1 MSDKTALNEKMT
13 KTFFDIEKIR
23 ADFPML
29 SARVKGKPY
38 IYLDNAATTHKPLAV
53 IEGVRRFDAEEYATV
68 RRGAYLLGEQATS
81 MFESVRERAAR
92 FINAE
97 SPSEIVFTSGT
108 TQSINLAAYSFG
120 RKFVNS
126 GDEVIISNIEHHAN
140 ILPWQILCSEKNA
153 KLKVIPVADNGEL
166 LMEEYEKLL
175 SERTKVVAVTHASN
189 VLGTIPPVKEIV
201 RLAKKVGAKVLIDG
215 AQAAPHIKVD
225 VKELGCD
232 FYVFSGHKMYGPTGV
247 GILYGKKEVLETMPP
262 YVAGGEMIVTV
273 TFEKT
278 TYAKPPMRFEA
289 GTPPISQVIGLGY
302 AIDYLNSIGMDN
314 IQAHEHELLEYAAAS
329 LANIDGLK
337 IIGNAKEKS
346 ALISF
351 ILKNAHPHDV
361 ITILDEYGIA
371 VRGGHHCAQPVMQ
384 RFGVPAT
391 TRASFSFYNKK
402 EEIDALVEGLKKVV
416 AFFS

>member
-1 MSDKTALNEKMT
+1 MT
-13 KTFFDIEKIR
+13 KTPFNLEKIR

-29 SARVKGKPY
+29 SAKVRGKPY
-38 IYLDNAATTHKPLAV
+38 IYLDNAATTHKPLSV
-53 IEGVRRFDAEEYATV
+53 IDGMRRFDSEEYATV

-81 MFESVRERAAR
+81 MFESVREKVAR

-108 TQSINLAAYSFG
+108 TQSINLVAYSFG
-120 RKFVNS
+120 RKFVGS
-126 GDEVIISNIEHHAN
+126 GDEVIISNMEHHAN
-140 ILPWQILCSEKNA
+140 ILPWQIVCSEKDA
-153 KLKVIPVADNGEL
+153 RLKVIPVTDNGEL
-166 LMEEYEKLL
+166 IMEEYEKLL
-175 SERTKVVAVTHASN
+175 SERTKIVAVTHASN

-201 RLAKKVGAKVLIDG
+201 SLAKKVGAKTLIDG

-247 GILYGKKEVLETMPP
+247 GVLYGKKEVLETMPP
-262 YVAGGEMIVTV
+262 YVTGGEMIVTV
-273 TFEKT
+273 TMEKS

-302 AIDYLNSIGMDN
+302 AIDYINSIGMDR
-314 IQAHEHELLEYAAAS
+314 IHAHEHELLEYATAALS
-329 LANIDGLK
+329 KIEGLK
-337 IIGNAKEKS
+337 IIGNAREKS

-351 ILKNAHPHDV
+351 TLKNAHPHDV

-402 EEIDALVEGLKKVV
+402 EEVDALCEGLKKVIE
-416 AFFS
+416 FFS